1 MFYVGVWAAFGVP
14 PPCGRPGRHPPK
26 PKSLLSCA
34 FFQTP
39 LTKRPTKRQ
48 MLRQTQSMTMA
59 HQTPTAPQPM
69 LTHKIQP
76 ERQTPDEHRDHRC
89 DHRKLYVVGGAR
101 ALGGTRAAG
110 QVRIPMAQWM
120 MTSSAA
126 RLRVSGDRVYIFSTT
141 PSDRMTAALAM
152 PWAM

>member
-1 MFYVGVWAAFGVP
+1 
-14 PPCGRPGRHPPK
+14 
-26 PKSLLSCA
+26 
-34 FFQTP
+34 
-39 LTKRPTKRQ
+39 
-48 MLRQTQSMTMA
+48 MTMA

-69 LTHKIQP
+69 LTHKIQLNAK
-76 ERQTPDEHRDHRC
+76 RQTSIETTDATIVNFTSLAAR
-89 DHRKLYVVGGAR
+89 R
-101 ALGGTRAAG
+101 ALGSTKAAG
-110 QVRIPMAQWM
+110 QIRIPMAQWM